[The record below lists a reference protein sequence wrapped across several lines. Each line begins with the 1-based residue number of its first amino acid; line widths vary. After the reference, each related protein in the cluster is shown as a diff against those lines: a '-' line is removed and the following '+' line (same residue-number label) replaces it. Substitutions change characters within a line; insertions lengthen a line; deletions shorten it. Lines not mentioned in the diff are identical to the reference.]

1 MTKSNTA
8 TSRTLPSKRHI
19 AMVGFGIITLGIVL
33 AIALLVH
40 LADYTFATSDKP
52 NVLYNGLTTRTL
64 AEASGTQPAFVA
76 QYPITGNVHVDS
88 SIRTHIDDIVRP
100 YLVARRGLGEKVQ
113 YEQLRVDY
121 SVQFYNKK
129 VLSIQVFQQKSRPEG
144 IVDAASETF
153 VYDMQSSKQIGASDI
168 VTNMPALLD
177 ILYDY
182 LRRNY
187 QVQLTQ
193 ADLIN
198 VLDMQPKDFIQIIPY
213 QNVVSFTFDPR
224 VTKQP
229 AKPITLGIS
238 TSLLQG
244 IIADKY
250 LEVSGDLANKQPDIH
265 DVITAMPSRDEP
277 INPAGNLLALTFD
290 DGPGADTPRLLDAL
304 KKYRAHATFFVIGNR
319 VGRFGTA
326 IQREVAEGNEI
337 GNHSWNHSDLTRLD
351 GAAIEHQIQDTQTAI
366 RQVTGGYAP
375 RLVRPPYGAINS
387 GVSTHLGGLT
397 PTLWTVDTLDWRD
410 RDTGVIFSR
419 VMASA
424 QNKSIIL
431 LHDIHPKSVDAA
443 ILAIR
448 QLRAQG
454 WQLVTVSQLH

>member
-1 MTKSNTA
+1 MIHIRKPTPKSKV
-8 TSRTLPSKRHI
+8 SPRHI
-19 AMVGFGIITLGIVL
+19 ALVGFGVITLGIVL
-33 AIALLVH
+33 AIMLLVH

-52 NVLYNGLTTRTL
+52 DVLYNGLTTRTL
-64 AEASGTQPAFVA
+64 AQTSGTQPAFVA
-76 QYPITGNVHVDS
+76 QYPITGNPRVDA
-88 SIRTHIDDIVRP
+88 SIRTHIDDIIKP

-121 SVQFYNKK
+121 SIQFYNKQ
-129 VLSIQVFQQKSRPEG
+129 VLSIQIFQQKARPEG

-153 VYDMQSSKQIGASDI
+153 VYDMQSSRQIEAGDI
-168 VTNMPALLD
+168 VANMPALLD

-198 VLDMQPKDFIQIIPY
+198 VLDMQPKDFIQILPY

-224 VTKQP
+224 ITKQP

-238 TSLLQG
+238 TSLLHG

-250 LEVSGDLANKQPDIH
+250 LETSGDLADKQPDIQE
-265 DVITAMPSRDEP
+265 VITAMPSRDEP
-277 INPAGNLLALTFD
+277 IDPAGNLLALTFD
-290 DGPGADTPRLLDAL
+290 DGPGDDTPRLLDAL
-304 KKYRAHATFFVIGNR
+304 KKYRAHATFFVVGNR
-319 VGRFGTA
+319 VGKFNATA
-326 IQREVAEGNEI
+326 QREVAEGNEI

-366 RQVTGGYAP
+366 RQATGGYTP
-375 RLVRPPYGAINS
+375 RLIRPPYGAING
-387 GVSTHLGGLT
+387 GVNAHLGGLV
-397 PTLWTVDTLDWRD
+397 PTLWTIDTLDWRD
-410 RDTGVIFSR
+410 RDTNVIFNR
-419 VMASA
+419 IMASA
-424 QNKSIIL
+424 QNRSVIL

-448 QLRAQG
+448 QLRARG
-454 WQLVTVSQLH
+454 WQLVTVSQLQ